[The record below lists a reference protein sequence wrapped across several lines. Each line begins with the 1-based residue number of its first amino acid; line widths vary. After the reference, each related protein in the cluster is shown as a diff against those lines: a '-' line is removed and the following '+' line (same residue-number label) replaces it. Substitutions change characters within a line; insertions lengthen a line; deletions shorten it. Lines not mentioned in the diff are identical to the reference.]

1 VRDGGRGTKDS
12 AFEANG
18 SGIVGLMGASAIVDE
33 LEAKV
38 AREQGADVTGPLG
51 ARVPHKLDAIG
62 ATASVKGLVSEPP
75 D

>member
-1 VRDGGRGTKDS
+1 VRDGGGGTKES
-12 AFEANG
+12 ALETNE
-18 SGIVGLMGASAIVDE
+18 SGTIGPMGVSAIVDE

-51 ARVPHKLDAIG
+51 ARDPHKLDAIG
-62 ATASVKGLVSEPP
+62 STASAKGLVSEPP